1 MIWCGFFTVHM
12 LLLNVLSNST
22 ISFYS
27 HPRLSPTPLSP
38 NSGRLP
44 LSINEISTEPPLL
57 LTDDRWNKEC
67 GLSLIPLLFVLFQPI
82 FFCQGFLVWYGCK
95 EVIACKSLST
105 SFNSIEISTDRLRLF
120 FSYGP
125 AWSFLIYIFENTW
138 YILASGK
145 FFLIPSFIIII
156 KTRFRKKARCYPMG
170 DKKATYNVIVP

>member
-38 NSGRLP
+38 ISGRLP

-67 GLSLIPLLFVLFQPI
+67 GLSLIPLFLFILFQPI
-82 FFCQGFLVWYGCK
+82 FFVKVFWSGTVAKKSLHV
-95 EVIACKSLST
+95 KSLST
-105 SFNSIEISTDRLRLF
+105 SFDSIEIPTKFYGSPQTLF
-120 FSYGP
+120 SV
-125 AWSFLIYIFENTW
+125 WSSMVLPDLCENTW

-170 DKKATYNVIVP
+170 DKRRHIL